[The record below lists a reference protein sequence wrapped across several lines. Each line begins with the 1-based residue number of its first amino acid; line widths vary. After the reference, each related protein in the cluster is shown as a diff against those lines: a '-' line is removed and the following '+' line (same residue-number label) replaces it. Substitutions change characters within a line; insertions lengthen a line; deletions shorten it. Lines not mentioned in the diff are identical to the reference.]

1 MATEI
6 KYNYG
11 KTACEVADAANVR
24 GVLIST
30 ADGYYFRVYDSGG
43 DFIDY
48 QLLHDDLEVTIHS
61 SALASFYRNGD
72 IAVLDHSPA
81 VLGLSPVVNKA

>member
-1 MATEI
+1 MATGM

-11 KTACEVADAANVR
+11 KVACEVTDAANVR
-24 GVLIST
+24 GFLIST

-43 DFIDY
+43 EFIDY
-48 QLLHDDLEVTIHS
+48 QLLHDDLEVTIDS

-72 IAVLDHSPA
+72 IAVLDHSPV
-81 VLGLSPVVNKA
+81 VLGLNPVANKA